1 MPRTASQIQSD
12 VYELLR
18 GSDFAR
24 MLTGGVYRAGF
35 RPRDSKFEDAVV
47 IFTTGAIGGDI
58 ESGVVTI
65 NVFCPD
71 IDPYG
76 NGVLVC
82 DGERVAALEVSAAQ
96 WVESL
101 TADKSNYLFRLK
113 ETIHTTEDPDINQH
127 FVVIKLAY
135 RYQLNN

>member
-1 MPRTASQIQSD
+1 MSKTASEIQGD

-18 GSDFAR
+18 ASDFAG
-24 MLTGGVYRAGF
+24 MLTGGAYRAGF

-47 IFTTGAIGGDI
+47 IFTTGTVGDI
-58 ESGVVTI
+58 ESGVVTV

-71 IDPYG
+71 IDPCG

-82 DGERVAALEVSAAQ
+82 DGERIAALEAGAAQ

-101 TADKSNYLFRLK
+101 TADKSDYLFRLK

-127 FVVIKLAY
+127 FVVIRLAY
-135 RYQLNN
+135 KYQSNN

>member
-1 MPRTASQIQSD
+1 MSKTASEIQGD

-18 GSDFAR
+18 ESDFAR

-35 RPRDSKFEDAVV
+35 RPRDSKLEDAVV
-47 IFTTGAIGGDI
+47 IFTTGMVGDI

-71 IDPYG
+71 VDPYG

-82 DGERVAALEVSAAQ
+82 DGERIAALEGGAAR

-127 FVVIKLAY
+127 FVVVKLAY
-135 RYQLNN
+135 KYQSTN